1 MFAIVG
7 DKVVLSAH
15 TGKVVEMN
23 ITSRLKKSEVVDT
36 GKQTKTEENVALKR
50 LLFYLHGIFVKLFV
64 VLTNLQLNILLNI
77 TLKFKSKQTLVLS
90 LKFKA

>member
-50 LLFYLHGIFVKLFV
+50 LLFTCMAYLLSFL
-64 VLTNLQLNILLNI
+64 LCLQIY
-77 TLKFKSKQTLVLS
+77 S
-90 LKFKA
+90 